1 MPPPD
6 AEFGLELLQAI
17 SDWQRD
23 CDDRDLRARR
33 GQTLKEAAAN
43 LPVRYRQVTGRCF
56 RQMSLDSGNLWRLAT
71 ETELPEAISSWSTSF
86 EVVKWFKGGVPPA
99 G

>member
-6 AEFGLELLQAI
+6 AEFELELLQAI

-43 LPVRYRQVTGRCF
+43 LPDASRLSWKLAGRP
-56 RQMSLDSGNLWRLAT
+56 LLTD
-71 ETELPEAISSWSTSF
+71 
-86 EVVKWFKGGVPPA
+86 
-99 G
+99 